1 MEAGCL
7 LSGSRLLPSVS
18 PVGAGNGIV
27 DAGEECKPRR
37 WLPLAVLAQPVIVWS
52 APSGRESSCLNFS
65 ISLRGACGVPIDQF
79 CLAVVGRIETSR
91 V

>member
-1 MEAGCL
+1 VQAAEVATAGC
-7 LSGSRLLPSVS
+7 
-18 PVGAGNGIV
+18 VGPA
-27 DAGEECKPRR
+27 
-37 WLPLAVLAQPVIVWS
+37 VIVWS

-65 ISLRGACGVPIDQF
+65 ISLRGACGVSVDQF